1 VPVICLPSFSQ
12 PVDGEKK
19 QRLFSSTDKAL
30 SMREKENRAQ
40 PGFLFLLDD
49 RKEKQSVTSAF
60 ISSQKI
66 ERERKGAK
74 ELYL

>member
-1 VPVICLPSFSQ
+1 
-12 PVDGEKK
+12 
-19 QRLFSSTDKAL
+19 
-30 SMREKENRAQ
+30 MREKENRAQ